1 MKNKYKIIIA
11 GALTSFITISFI
23 VNADNDS
30 QVVHSNDDQYLAEI
44 ESTDYNYEEASKEV
58 KPIELTSQEK
68 MVQDIIPLIDSKLA
82 FDTGSYIQGDIP
94 PGDYAFI
101 SFDGSGKYYVE
112 KDNAG
117 NIIDNENFD
126 SFGYVHVHGVGNIQT
141 KGVLINISAFEQL
154 GVTSAKEIYEKM
166 NDFQNY
172 QQSAY
177 YKVGIDIP
185 SGTYVLESYGSG
197 YVAIMSGPVG
207 KSDIIDNENFDGRY
221 SVTVTDG
228 QYLKVSRAN
237 ISQ

>member
-1 MKNKYKIIIA
+1 
-11 GALTSFITISFI
+11 
-23 VNADNDS
+23 
-30 QVVHSNDDQYLAEI
+30 
-44 ESTDYNYEEASKEV
+44 
-58 KPIELTSQEK
+58 
-68 MVQDIIPLIDSKLA
+68 
-82 FDTGSYIQGDIP
+82 
-94 PGDYAFI
+94 
-101 SFDGSGKYYVE
+101 
-112 KDNAG
+112 
-117 NIIDNENFD
+117 
-126 SFGYVHVHGVGNIQT
+126 
-141 KGVLINISAFEQL
+141 
-154 GVTSAKEIYEKM
+154 M